1 MLHLFGIR
9 HHGPGC
15 ARSLVQGL
23 DELQPDVIILEA
35 PADLEPVLP
44 MAGHAELQPPVAM
57 MLYARDQ
64 PGTSVV
70 YPLAAFSPE
79 WQVLCWATQHH
90 CPVRAMDLPMS
101 IRMALDAQP
110 AESSAD
116 STTAS
121 SPVVSSRVVFSRAEP
136 AWRADPLAILADAAG
151 YQDHELWWEEQI
163 ERREDATGVFE
174 AILHAMRA
182 VREEFPEANEKDLLR
197 EAHMRK
203 TIRQVIKEGFQN
215 IAVVCGAWHTPCLD
229 QSAIEGKQAG
239 CRISDDNARL
249 RSLPK
254 LKTTATWIPW
264 THSRLAYR
272 SGYGAGIE
280 APGWYAHV
288 WESQREAPLRW
299 LVNGARLLREK
310 DLAASSASI
319 IEALR
324 LAEALAAMRDI
335 RSPGLRELN
344 ESILTVFCQG
354 ESSRFELVRKRLEMG
369 DRLGAVPS
377 DIISVP
383 LLEDVQRLQKSLR
396 LKPAPH
402 PRAINLD
409 LRNDHARQQ
418 SRFLHRLLSLGVD
431 WGEKQP
437 AGQGISTFHE
447 LWKLDWQPEFAI
459 TLIEANVW
467 GNTLTTA
474 ASARMIHQ
482 SEKSVELQ
490 DMARLL
496 DMTIL
501 ADLPDV
507 IPFLIQRLQAAS
519 AVSAEILQLM
529 SALVPLARV
538 FRYGDVRGT
547 DVSQL
552 EPIIRGMVNRIC
564 IALPVTCA
572 NVSQEL
578 GEQIV
583 AGLVETQQ
591 GLSILQLA
599 DLNDEFHQV
608 LQNMIRTNV
617 HGLIRGW
624 STRNL
629 LEQQLLDEG
638 ALELLASQALGPAI
652 ETAQAA
658 AWIQGLLQGSG
669 LLLMHQEIVWRV
681 MDRWLLELPESTFV
695 ELLPVLRRA
704 FSNFSH
710 AERRQM
716 GEKIKHFETD
726 SMAPHKPGQKM
737 IQRIDEERAARVL
750 PVLAQILG
758 VGFRGE
764 K

>member
-15 ARSLVQGL
+15 ARSLIQGL
-23 DELQPDVIILEA
+23 DELHPDVIVLEA
-35 PADLEPVLP
+35 PMDLEPVLP
-44 MAGHAELQPPVAM
+44 VAGHVELQPPVAM
-57 MLYARDQ
+57 MIYARDQ

-70 YPLAAFSPE
+70 YPLAVFSPE
-79 WQVLCWATQHH
+79 WQVLRWANQHQ
-90 CPVRAMDLPMS
+90 CPVRTMDLPMS

-110 AESSAD
+110 PASSAD
-116 STTAS
+116 STTV
-121 SPVVSSRVVFSRAEP
+121 SPPVEP
-136 AWRADPLAILADAAG
+136 VWRADPLAILADAAG

-174 AILHAMRA
+174 AILHAMQA
-182 VREEFPEANEKDLLR
+182 VREEFPEVSEKDLLR

-203 TIRQVIKEGFQN
+203 TIRRVIKEGFQK
-215 IAVVCGAWHTPCLD
+215 IAIVCGAWHTPCLD
-229 QSAIEGKQAG
+229 QSAIEGQQAG
-239 CRISDDNARL
+239 CRISEDNARL

-272 SGYGAGIE
+272 SGYGAGIQ

-288 WESQREAPLRW
+288 WDAEREAPLRW
-299 LVNGARLLREK
+299 LVNAARLLREK

-319 IEALR
+319 IEASR
-324 LAEALAAMRDI
+324 LADALAAMREI

-344 ESILTVFCQG
+344 ESILTVLCHG
-354 ESSRFELVRKRLEMG
+354 ESSRFELVRKRLEIG
-369 DRLGAVPS
+369 DRLGTVPS

-383 LLEDVQRLQKSLR
+383 LMEDVQRLQKSLR
-396 LKPAPH
+396 LKPVPH
-402 PRAINLD
+402 PRAIDLD

-418 SRFLHRLLSLGVD
+418 SRFLHRLLTLGVN

-447 LWKLDWQPEFAI
+447 LWKLEWQPEFAI

-467 GNTLTTA
+467 GNTLVAA

-496 DMTIL
+496 DMTIH

-507 IPFLIQRLQAAS
+507 IPFLIQRIQATS
-519 AVSAEILQLM
+519 AVSAEIMQLM

-552 EPIIRGMVNRIC
+552 EPVICGILKRIC
-564 IALPVTCA
+564 IALPITCA

-578 GEQIV
+578 AEQV
-583 AGLVETQQ
+583 VLGLVETQQ
-591 GLSILQLA
+591 GLNILQLA

-608 LQNMIRTNV
+608 LQNIIQTDV

-638 ALELLASQALGPAI
+638 ALELLASQALSPAV

-669 LLLMHQEIVWRV
+669 LLLIHQEIVWRV
-681 MDRWLLELPESTFV
+681 MDRWLLELPEPIFV

-726 SMAPHKPGQKM
+726 SITPRQPGQKM
-737 IQRIDEERAARVL
+737 IRRIDEVRAARVL
-750 PVLAQILG
+750 PVLARILG
-758 VGFRGE
+758 VSE
-764 K
+764 